1 MDAGRRHETHESERT
16 LFLSQHTE
24 QPEVHVH
31 INFSCLHTPS
41 PMWNNA
47 VTLVCTVLSVVYIT
61 LEKLW
66 ALGNQIFYNELQA
79 NLPRF
84 FPRGAIIFIILD
96 NK

>member
-1 MDAGRRHETHESERT
+1 
-16 LFLSQHTE
+16 
-24 QPEVHVH
+24 
-31 INFSCLHTPS
+31 
-41 PMWNNA
+41 MWNNA